1 MLGATECER
10 QMKHLQTITTKRVH
24 YTRLFVSGHGSFK
37 AKMQGCGARDRG
49 SCCDGVAVLRGGKHE
64 TEGVDLG
71 EEELCEDQGSSS
83 VCVAGSGPRSMALKM
98 TIKGFRL
105 GGHEGCPERSI

>member
-1 MLGATECER
+1 M
-10 QMKHLQTITTKRVH
+10 H

-49 SCCDGVAVLRGGKHE
+49 SCRDGVAVLRGGKHE

-71 EEELCEDQGSSS
+71 EEELYEDQGSSS
-83 VCVAGSGPRSMALKM
+83 VCVAWL
-98 TIKGFRL
+98 
-105 GGHEGCPERSI
+105 